1 MPIKDT
7 VIVTRNVV
15 FEPTLFF
22 NRMDSYASIPVIKEA
37 IELLKYLDMPQDDDI
52 SIKDLLTARQRRR

>member
-22 NRMDSYASIPVIKEA
+22 NRIDSYASTPVIKEV
-37 IELLKYLDMPQDDDI
+37 IKLLKYLDMLQNDDV
-52 SIKDLLTARQRRR
+52 SIEDLLTAR